1 MQLTYSPGLL
11 SLKEVQA
18 CFKVLNHCELEVTGV
33 ASIGPLFAF
42 FGIVSHVSV
51 VHLFKVFS
59 LKSSTLKFTNTQE
72 RKRTCSLSK
81 SIISNTEG

>member
-33 ASIGPLFAF
+33 ALIGPLFAF

-59 LKSSTLKFTNTQE
+59 FKKQYAKIYQYTRAQKNVQLE
-72 RKRTCSLSK
+72 
-81 SIISNTEG
+81 